1 MPEKNMHEKYKK
13 AERSG
18 RDPGALF
25 NALESVLKAGAGNA
39 ASSAGPGEMCYNKP

>member
-1 MPEKNMHEKYKK
+1 MPEKNMHEKYIK

-25 NALESVLKAGAGNA
+25 NALGSVLKAGAGNA
-39 ASSAGPGEMCYNKP
+39 AFLRRPRGNVLQ